1 MIKIAVPARA
11 LAVAAAC
18 ACIAGGAQ
26 AVALD
31 KSFTGGS
38 PNFLDTALGGTT
50 VAVRPELAGTVVED
64 VVQSFSFAGLTG
76 TVQNR
81 VVREDGSGHLDF
93 YWRVSVDGEED
104 RTVTGESG
112 LTGLRLINFGYDAIT
127 DADWRRDGLGQT
139 APTLA
144 RVFNNVTHP
153 TGAVNFLF
161 LDPNLNG
168 GSSSY
173 FIFLHTT
180 ATAYAK
186 TALYDLVSAPG
197 QTSIS
202 GTYST
207 FAPAVP
213 EPSAYALMAFGLA
226 ALGLVARRRR

>member
-50 VAVRPELAGTVVED
+50 VAVRPELAGTLVED

-93 YWRVSVDGEED
+93 YWRVTIDGD
-104 RTVTGESG
+104 RPVTGESG
-112 LTGLRLINFGYDAIT
+112 LAALRLINFGYDAIT
-127 DADWRRDGLGQT
+127 DADWRSDGLGQT
-139 APTLA
+139 APNSA
-144 RVFNNVTHP
+144 RVFNEVAYP

-161 LDPNLNG
+161 TDPNLNR

-186 TALYDLVSAPG
+186 TAMYDLLSGPG
-197 QTSIS
+197 QTGIS
-202 GTYST
+202 GTFST

-213 EPSAYALMAFGLA
+213 EPSAYAMMAFGLA
-226 ALGLVARRRR
+226 ALFLVARRRR